1 MYIVYING
9 KKFTEEQDR
18 SLFPGVWR
26 VAGECPEHPHK
37 VLMGIRPPC
46 QRVERCVIA
55 VQRVDKALA
64 LLPFVASVTA
74 MMDTRATA
82 YSTVMIGISA
92 L

>member
-46 QRVERCVIA
+46 QRV
-55 VQRVDKALA
+55 DKALA

-74 MMDTRATA
+74 MMDARATA

-92 L
+92 LYRWAASVV

>member
-1 MYIVYING
+1 MCIVYING
-9 KKFTEEQDR
+9 KKFAEEQDR
-18 SLFPGVWR
+18 ILFLSVGR
-26 VAGECPEHPHK
+26 VAGECPEHPRK
-37 VLMGIRPPC
+37 VLMARPPC

-55 VQRVDKALA
+55 VQRDDKALA

-74 MMDTRATA
+74 MMDARATA